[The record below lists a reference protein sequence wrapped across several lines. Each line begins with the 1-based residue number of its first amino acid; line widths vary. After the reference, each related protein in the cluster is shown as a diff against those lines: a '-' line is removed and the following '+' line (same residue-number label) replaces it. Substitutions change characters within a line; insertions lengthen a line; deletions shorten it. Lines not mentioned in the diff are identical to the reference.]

1 MPSHQEKLTYFKF
14 LLRNFG
20 YLRREFLL
28 LALTH
33 NESTVEH
40 TLASAVEPYSVP
52 HISFTRSLGQLLSRL
67 FLTTTQ
73 LIKSLLS
80 PVTPYL
86 CILDTL
92 GASTSYMSR
101 SLTRWDFT
109 LYTPF
114 LVIGGYYVFLSILL
128 F

>member
-1 MPSHQEKLTYFKF
+1 MPLHQEKLTYFKF

-52 HISFTRSLGQLLSRL
+52 YY
-67 FLTTTQ
+67 FLRVV
-73 LIKSLLS
+73 LDSYYHGFSLL
-80 PVTPYL
+80 L
-86 CILDTL
+86 HN
-92 GASTSYMSR
+92 
-101 SLTRWDFT
+101 
-109 LYTPF
+109 
-114 LVIGGYYVFLSILL
+114 
-128 F
+128 